1 VQEIKYADECKCGK
15 GLWDIDQPKNV
26 EEKSLRRA
34 SSLTKGTKFKF
45 KV

>member
-26 EEKSLRRA
+26 EEKVSEEPVPL
-34 SSLTKGTKFKF
+34 
-45 KV
+45 